1 MNDLTSSSDPLVE
14 IRDLSVHFQSSR
26 NRSFF
31 QSEAGSPLRAVDGV
45 SMAIGRG
52 EIVGLVGESG
62 SGKTTLA
69 RAILGLSPIARG
81 GVFLAGDDITKLPP
95 GGGHSQRRGM
105 QMIPQDAAASLSPR
119 FKVFQLLKEAY
130 DISGRP
136 EAERK
141 SVTDLLAMVE
151 LGPEHAD
158 KYPHELSGGQAR
170 RVSIARALVMEPD
183 LIVADEPTAGLDVSA
198 VATIVNLLARLR
210 QELGLSYLLI
220 THDLEIVAYLADLI
234 AVMYLGKIVEIG
246 PAEDIV
252 DSPRHPYTRSLLQS
266 IVRPGSARGAMFE
279 LKGDPPD
286 PLNPPLGCRF
296 HTRCYFARSECRTQ
310 EPLRLPSGENRET
323 ACHFWRD
330 IEKLDPVKT
339 NTVKK
344 ETSR

>member
-1 MNDLTSSSDPLVE
+1 MNDITSSGDPLVD
-14 IRDLSVHFQSSR
+14 IRNLSVHFQG
-26 NRSFF
+26 NRKKSLF
-31 QSEAGSPLRAVDGV
+31 QSEALSALRAVDGV
-45 SMAIGRG
+45 SVAIGRG

-69 RAILGLSPIARG
+69 RAILGLSPIAGG
-81 GVFLAGDDITKLPP
+81 GVFLSGDDITRLPP
-95 GGGHSQRRGM
+95 GGGSSPRRRM

-119 FKVFQLLKEAY
+119 FKVFQLLQEAY
-130 DISGRP
+130 DIAGRP

-170 RVSIARALVMEPD
+170 RVSIARALAMEPD

-210 QELGLSYLLI
+210 QDHGLSYLFI
-220 THDLEIVAYLADLI
+220 THDLEIVAYLADVI

-246 PAEDIV
+246 PAEDVV
-252 DSPRHPYTRSLLQS
+252 DLPRHPYTRLLLQS
-266 IVRPGSARGAMFE
+266 IVRPGAARGAVFE

-286 PLNPPLGCRF
+286 PSNPPPGCRF
-296 HTRCYFARSECRTQ
+296 HTRCHFARSECRTL
-310 EPLRLPSGENRET
+310 EPLRLPAGENRET

-330 IEKLDPVKT
+330 I
-339 NTVKK
+339 
-344 ETSR
+344 